1 MDMISKIKHS
11 NRFKGYMFLLPN
23 IFGFLI
29 FTLIPVIASFAYS
42 FSKWNGFTSP
52 QFVGL
57 GNFIKMFHSSTFRI
71 SFWNTIY
78 YTGVSVPVT
87 LGLAL
92 LVAVL
97 LNNKI
102 KGIKF
107 FRTAFFMPY
116 ISASVAIAVVW
127 QLLYHPSMGP
137 INVFL
142 QGIGITEPPRWL
154 SSTSWALTAVII
166 VSVWRFVGYY
176 MIIFLAGLQ
185 GIPEY
190 LYEAAEIDGANKWQ
204 QFWRVTL
211 PMLSP
216 TIFFSVIIAII
227 KSFKV
232 FDLIYILTEGGPGR
246 STNVLAYTIYNEAF
260 VKYKF
265 GYASAMS
272 YVLFVLIMIV
282 TLIQFRGQRKWV
294 SYM

>member
-1 MDMISKIKHS
+1 
-11 NRFKGYMFLLPN
+11 MFLLPN
-23 IFGFLI
+23 IIGFML
-29 FTLIPVIASFAYS
+29 FTFIPVIAALFYS
-42 FSKWNGFTSP
+42 FTSWNGFTSP
-52 QFVGL
+52 SFIGL
-57 GNFIKMFHSSTFRI
+57 GNFIELFQDTTFSI

-87 LGLAL
+87 LALSL

-107 FRTAFFMPY
+107 FRTAFFLPY

-127 QLLYHPSMGP
+127 QLLYHPAMGP
-137 INVFL
+137 INNFL
-142 QGIGITEPPRWL
+142 QGLGITEPPRWL
-154 SSTSWALTAVII
+154 SSSSWAMTAVII
-166 VSVWRFVGYY
+166 VSTWRFVGYY
-176 MIIFLAGLQ
+176 MVIFLAGLQ
-185 GIPEY
+185 GIPDY
-190 LYEAAEIDGANKWQ
+190 LYEAAEIDGATNWQ
-204 QFWRVTL
+204 QFWKITL

-216 TIFFSVIIAII
+216 TIFFVLIIAII

-246 STNVLAYTIYNEAF
+246 ATNVLAYTVYQEAF

-272 YVLFVLIMIV
+272 YVLFIMIMIV